1 MIGRWYSRQ
10 LLTNHKGR
18 LSTQTISGILAP
30 TPCTHS
36 PYRQAIS
43 YSQASD
49 PGIVLDGGRNL
60 MKEQGAAKVMIA
72 TCSRQ
77 RTSNL
82 FSICHL
88 INEK

>member
-1 MIGRWYSRQ
+1 MIGRWYE
-10 LLTNHKGR
+10 LLTNHKIR
-18 LSTQTISGILAP
+18 SSTQAIPQIVAP

-49 PGIVLDGGRNL
+49 PGIVIDGGRN

-77 RTSNL
+77 WTGTM

>member
-18 LSTQTISGILAP
+18 LSTQTIPGILAP

-36 PYRQAIS
+36 PYTQAIS

-77 RTSNL
+77 WTSNL

>member
-1 MIGRWYSRQ
+1 MVFKTIINQSQ
-10 LLTNHKGR
+10 VTLVHSNDLTNR
-18 LSTQTISGILAP
+18 RAYALYP
-30 TPCTHS
+30 F

-49 PGIVLDGGRNL
+49 PRIVLDGGWNL

-77 RTSNL
+77 WTSNL